1 MIKLK
6 LLGGVKKAVGK
17 PSVIL
22 EEASISISEILTLL
36 ERNVKEPRL
45 LSPNNILVAINGIES
60 SSLDGTDTVV
70 ESGDTVTIVTVVHG
84 GSQDPV

>member
-1 MIKLK
+1 MIELR

-22 EEASISISEILTLL
+22 EEPSLSISEILMLL
-36 ERNVKEPRL
+36 RRNIKEPRV
-45 LSPNNILVAINGIES
+45 LSHNNILVAVNGIES
-60 SSLDGTDTVV
+60 SLLDGTDTVV

-84 GSQDPV
+84 GSPKPV

>member
-17 PSVIL
+17 SSVIL

-36 ERNVKEPRL
+36 QRNVKEPRL

-70 ESGDTVTIVTVVHG
+70 ESGDSVTIVTVVHG